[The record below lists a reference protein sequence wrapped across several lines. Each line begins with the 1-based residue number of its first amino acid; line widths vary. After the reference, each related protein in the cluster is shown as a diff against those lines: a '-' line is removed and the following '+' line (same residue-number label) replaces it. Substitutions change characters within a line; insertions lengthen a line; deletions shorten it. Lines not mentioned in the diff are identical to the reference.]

1 MEEKL
6 CQSSAKT
13 DAGGSVDLYQAA
25 VFLDV
30 LLSGFLAVFLD
41 AALAVFVLANSLLL
55 AGGLARQLAVVVA
68 AFRRCR
74 SRTTSLALD
83 PVDSEQIERCT
94 NLSVKSD
101 PCTPPRFSLASGP
114 AANPK
119 AVRKV
124 DPAEFRRKDCGS
136 REPSKIVL
144 RSAIGFVRAAVFG
157 AVVLPATILF
167 LGQLKVGG
175 VNGYL
180 IKNEFFKRGVP
191 VLALRRPRLRCS
203 RANWANS

>member
-1 MEEKL
+1 VEEKL
-6 CQSSAKT
+6 CQSTPKRTRVGAST
-13 DAGGSVDLYQAA
+13 FYQAA

-55 AGGLARQLAVVVA
+55 AGRLARQPELAVVVA
-68 AFRRCR
+68 AFRRR

-94 NLSVKSD
+94 NLSVKSE

-167 LGQLKVGG
+167 LGKEVGG
-175 VNGYL
+175 ETA
-180 IKNEFFKRGVP
+180 I
-191 VLALRRPRLRCS
+191 
-203 RANWANS
+203 

>member
-1 MEEKL
+1 MPID
-6 CQSSAKT
+6 AKT

-68 AFRRCR
+68 AFRRR

-94 NLSVKSD
+94 NLSVKSE

-167 LGQLKVGG
+167 LG
-175 VNGYL
+175 N
-180 IKNEFFKRGVP
+180 
-191 VLALRRPRLRCS
+191 
-203 RANWANS
+203 

>member
-1 MEEKL
+1 VPID
-6 CQSSAKT
+6 AKT

-30 LLSGFLAVFLD
+30 ILSGFLAVFLD

-94 NLSVKSD
+94 NLSVKSE

-167 LGQLKVGG
+167 LG
-175 VNGYL
+175 N
-180 IKNEFFKRGVP
+180 
-191 VLALRRPRLRCS
+191 
-203 RANWANS
+203 

>member
-1 MEEKL
+1 MPIDT
-6 CQSSAKT
+6 KT

-30 LLSGFLAVFLD
+30 LLSSFLAVFLD

-55 AGGLARQLAVVVA
+55 AGGLARQPELAVVVT

-83 PVDSEQIERCT
+83 PVDSEQIEPCT
-94 NLSVKSD
+94 NLSVKSE
-101 PCTPPRFSLASGP
+101 PCTPPRFSFASGP

-167 LGQLKVGG
+167 LGKAG
-175 VNGYL
+175 
-180 IKNEFFKRGVP
+180 
-191 VLALRRPRLRCS
+191 
-203 RANWANS
+203 

>member
-1 MEEKL
+1 VPID
-6 CQSSAKT
+6 AKT

-68 AFRRCR
+68 AFRRR

-94 NLSVKSD
+94 NLSVKSE

-167 LGQLKVGG
+167 LG
-175 VNGYL
+175 N
-180 IKNEFFKRGVP
+180 
-191 VLALRRPRLRCS
+191 
-203 RANWANS
+203 

>member
-1 MEEKL
+1 MDEKL
-6 CQSSAKT
+6 CQSTPKRTRVGAF
-13 DAGGSVDLYQAA
+13 DLYQAA

-41 AALAVFVLANSLLL
+41 AALALFVLANSLLL
-55 AGGLARQLAVVVA
+55 AGVLSRPLAVVVA

-94 NLSVKSD
+94 NLSVKSE

-114 AANPK
+114 AESE

-124 DPAEFRRKDCGS
+124 DPAEFRREDCGA
-136 REPSKIVL
+136 RAPSKIVL

-157 AVVLPATILF
+157 AVVLLATISF
-167 LGQLKVGG
+167 L
-175 VNGYL
+175 
-180 IKNEFFKRGVP
+180 E
-191 VLALRRPRLRCS
+191 
-203 RANWANS
+203 

>member
-1 MEEKL
+1 VPID
-6 CQSSAKT
+6 AKRT
-13 DAGGSVDLYQAA
+13 RVGAFDLYQAA

-41 AALAVFVLANSLLL
+41 AALALFVLANSLLL
-55 AGGLARQLAVVVA
+55 AGVLARPLAVEVAVVVA

-94 NLSVKSD
+94 NLSVKSE
-101 PCTPPRFSLASGP
+101 PCTPRFSLASGP

-157 AVVLPATILF
+157 AVVLLATISF
-167 LGQLKVGG
+167 LG
-175 VNGYL
+175 N
-180 IKNEFFKRGVP
+180 
-191 VLALRRPRLRCS
+191 
-203 RANWANS
+203 